1 MVEPMKLILD
11 ENDSVITIGKCCVCG
26 EIWDLKEYP
35 ITEAKRVQRYL
46 DGMPLNFS
54 EKDMKYICYCKHCNN
69 VTIYEY
75 PFSDKNGVRDR
86 CHDEQYK
93 QILASDEPIEV
104 KRIKLAEYKFKDTK
118 DDIMTLQRLN
128 LYWYYDTI
136 GDKKQMYE
144 YAEKLIKLHERK
156 IYYSIK
162 VNTRCLLQI
171 PGERLFIDLD
181 MVLIDIY
188 RRQSN
193 FDKAIELI
201 NDKRESLYIKDDD
214 IIEMKWLALEQELC
228 NKKDTGRY

>member
-11 ENDSVITIGKCCVCG
+11 ENDNVITIGKCCVCG

-54 EKDMKYICYCKHCNN
+54 EKDMKHICYCKHCNN
-69 VTIYEY
+69 VTVYEY

-104 KRIKLAEYKFKDTK
+104 RRIKLAEYKFKDTK
-118 DDIMTLQRLN
+118 DDIMSLQFLY
-128 LYWYYDTI
+128 LYWYYDII
-136 GDKKQMYE
+136 GNKEQMTE
-144 YAEKLIKLHERK
+144 YANKIIALHARG
-156 IYYSIK
+156 ISYDIDVS
-162 VNTRCLLQI
+162 TRCLLQI
-171 PGERLFIDLD
+171 QGKRFKLDLD
-181 MVLIDIY
+181 MIVIDMY
-188 RRQSN
+188 RRQGN

-201 NDKRESLYIKDDD
+201 HSRKERFYIKEDDM
-214 IIEMKWLALEQELC
+214 IQMKLLTLQQELC